1 MDKAALTKIS
11 YGLYVIGVRDR
22 DWFGGCVIDAF
33 AQVAFDPPRIM
44 YSAEKK
50 NRTTEL
56 ISKEKEFTVSVLS
69 SSVHPFVISNFG
81 YQSARQT
88 DKWKNVPSELF
99 GELPVLAD
107 AAACFRCRLIDER
120 DLGTHM
126 LFYCDLID
134 AVQSDREPLV
144 YADYQKRLK
153 AAATKEFMEYKRT
166 GKSPLIA
173 PQA

>member
-1 MDKAALTKIS
+1 MDKTALAKIS
-11 YGLYVIGVRDR
+11 YGLYVVGVRDR

-33 AQVAFDPPRIM
+33 AQVTLDPPRIM

-56 ISKEKEFTVSVLS
+56 ISQEKEFTVSVLP

-107 AAACFRCRLIDER
+107 AAAWFRCQLIDER
-120 DLGTHM
+120 DLGSHM
-126 LFYCDLID
+126 LFYCDLTD
-134 AVQSDREPLV
+134 AVVSGREPLV
-144 YADYQKRLK
+144 YADYQKCLK
-153 AAATKEFMEYKRT
+153 AAATSEFMEYKRT

-173 PQA
+173 SQA